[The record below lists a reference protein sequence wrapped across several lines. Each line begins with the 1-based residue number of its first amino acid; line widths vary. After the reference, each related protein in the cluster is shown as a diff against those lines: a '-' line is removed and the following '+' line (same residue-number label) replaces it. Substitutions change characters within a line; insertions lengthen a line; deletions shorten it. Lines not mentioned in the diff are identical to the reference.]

1 MKSKVVKNEVKVKK
15 RTKLTILRGLELV
28 GIDFAIPEQML
39 KQPLALRLFCGHG
52 LTFSLF
58 TSWNTTETLMSAS
71 KT

>member
-1 MKSKVVKNEVKVKK
+1 M
-15 RTKLTILRGLELV
+15 TLLRGFELV
-28 GIDFAIPEQML
+28 GIDFAMSEQML